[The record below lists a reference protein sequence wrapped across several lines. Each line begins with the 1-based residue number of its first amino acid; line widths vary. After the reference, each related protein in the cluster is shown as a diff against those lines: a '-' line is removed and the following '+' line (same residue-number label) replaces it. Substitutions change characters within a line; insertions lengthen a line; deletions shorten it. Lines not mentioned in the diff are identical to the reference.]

1 MPPLDENMKTFT
13 EHDKPNFFG
22 SNYSIVKGFT
32 DTLMKQT
39 NALNLRIR
47 MPITDEVHPRN
58 FITKI
63 TNYEKICSVPNSMTV
78 LNDMIPFSIE
88 MMQDGIVGTYN
99 MVNPGCISHNEILQE
114 YKNIVDNTFTW
125 KNFTEEEQ
133 NEILLSGRSNNWLS
147 ETKLLNCKKSVPDI
161 HTSVRNMLHS
171 MKERVNG
178 NLSVSLSSIASSD
191 AVETEPSDEIL
202 GWRGI

>member
-1 MPPLDENMKTFT
+1 
-13 EHDKPNFFG
+13 
-22 SNYSIVKGFT
+22 
-32 DTLMKQT
+32 
-39 NALNLRIR
+39 
-47 MPITDEVHPRN
+47 
-58 FITKI
+58 
-63 TNYEKICSVPNSMTV
+63 
-78 LNDMIPFSIE
+78 

-178 NLSVSLSSIASSD
+178 NLSDSLSSIASSD
-191 AVETEPSDEIL
+191 TVEIEKDDEIL